1 VYLHA
6 TLDRLIHLEERVGHL
21 YIQFYK
27 RFAHLPGVADLWW
40 EMALEEHGH
49 AGILKMV
56 KALTG
61 PTDRGR
67 DVRGRLRPLQA
78 LIGGCERDAKR
89 VTGLKEALAIAV
101 RLERSELDRLGR
113 ETMRSIARDLPVVP
127 RSAFAP
133 HEAHLDRLTRTVR
146 KFGGEEVLREAWAL
160 SPEARGRRTG
170 EVPSAGEFP
179 DPSRARRGAER
190 RGPSAEK
197 RGLGEGARASRVT
210 APRRAGVAGRRAP

>member
-1 VYLHA
+1 MNIHA
-6 TLDRLIHLEERVGHL
+6 TLDRLIELEERVGHL
-21 YIQFYK
+21 YIQFYR

-40 EMALEEHGH
+40 EMALEEHEH

-56 KALTG
+56 KALTAR
-61 PTDRGR
+61 TERGR
-67 DVRGRLRPLQA
+67 DVRGRLRPLEA

-89 VTGLKEALAIAV
+89 VGGLKEALAIAV

-113 ETMRSIARDLPVVP
+113 ETMRGIARALPLVP

-160 SPEARGRRTG
+160 SREARGGQAARMPGGHATA
-170 EVPSAGEFP
+170 VPRS
-179 DPSRARRGAER
+179 
-190 RGPSAEK
+190 
-197 RGLGEGARASRVT
+197 T
-210 APRRAGVAGRRAP
+210 AQAGRRKVTNPR

>member
-1 VYLHA
+1 VNIHA
-6 TLDRLIHLEERVGHL
+6 TLERLIHLEERVGHL
-21 YIQFYK
+21 YIRFYK

-56 KALTG
+56 KALTA

-67 DVRGRLRPLQA
+67 DVRGRLRPLES
-78 LIGGCERDAKR
+78 LIRGCERDAKR
-89 VTGLKEALAIAV
+89 VTGLKEALGIAV

-113 ETMRSIARDLPVVP
+113 ETMRGIARDLPVVP

-160 SPEARGRRTG
+160 SSEARGRRTG
-170 EVPSAGEFP
+170 EVPSASEPSGR
-179 DPSRARRGAER
+179 SRALRGAER
-190 RGPSAEK
+190 RDTSAEN
-197 RGLGEGARASRVT
+197 RGLGEGAKASRVT
-210 APRRAGVAGRRAP
+210 ARRRSGVAGRRAP

>member
-1 VYLHA
+1 VNIHA
-6 TLDRLIHLEERVGHL
+6 TLDRLIALEERVGHL

-56 KALTG
+56 KALTAR
-61 PTDRGR
+61 TDRGR
-67 DVRGRLRPLQA
+67 DVRGRLRPLEA
-78 LIGGCERDAKR
+78 LIRGCERDAKR
-89 VTGLKEALAIAV
+89 VAGLKEALTIAV

-113 ETMRSIARDLPVVP
+113 ETMRGIARDLPVVP

-160 SPEARGRRTG
+160 SPEARSGRALRMPG
-170 EVPSAGEFP
+170 GLAAAEPRAAA
-179 DPSRARRGAER
+179 RARRRKVATER
-190 RGPSAEK
+190 
-197 RGLGEGARASRVT
+197 
-210 APRRAGVAGRRAP
+210 

>member
-1 VYLHA
+1 VKIHA

-61 PTDRGR
+61 PTDHGR

-78 LIGGCERDAKR
+78 LIGGCERDARR
-89 VTGLKEALAIAV
+89 VTGLTEALAIAV

-160 SPEARGRRTG
+160 SPEARGGQAAR
-170 EVPSAGEFP
+170 AP
-179 DPSRARRGAER
+179 DGHAEAAPRSTAQARRRKVA
-190 RGPSAEK
+190 K
-197 RGLGEGARASRVT
+197 
-210 APRRAGVAGRRAP
+210 PR

>member
-1 VYLHA
+1 MPVVVREVWMKVHA
-6 TLDRLIHLEERVGHL
+6 ALDQLIELEERVGHL

-27 RFAHLPGVADLWW
+27 RFSELPGVAELWW

-56 KALTG
+56 KALTDPAAHAG
-61 PTDRGR
+61 DLRP
-67 DVRGRLRPLQA
+67 RLRPLQT
-78 LIGGCERDAKR
+78 LIRLCEREAQR
-89 VTGLKEALAIAV
+89 VAGLREALAIAV

-113 ETMRSIARDLPVVP
+113 ETMRGIARNLPVVP

-160 SPEARGRRTG
+160 SPEARDRRPA
-170 EVPSAGEFP
+170 VAPDRRPSAGP
-179 DPSRARRGAER
+179 RSSPQARRRKTA
-190 RGPSAEK
+190 
-197 RGLGEGARASRVT
+197 ASR
-210 APRRAGVAGRRAP
+210 